1 MQRGFAGAESDH
13 EGRVLAWVVAF
24 DPRRADG
31 EHQAVKVSG
40 LDKGSESRVH
50 GGSLLKW

>member
-40 LDKGSESRVH
+40 LNERCESRGHVAA
-50 GGSLLKW
+50 S